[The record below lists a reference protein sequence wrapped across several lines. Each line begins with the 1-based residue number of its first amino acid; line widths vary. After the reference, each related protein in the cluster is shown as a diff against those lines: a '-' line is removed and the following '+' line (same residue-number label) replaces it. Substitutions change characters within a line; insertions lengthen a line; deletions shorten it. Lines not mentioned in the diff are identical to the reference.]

1 MASSECRCNMIK
13 VVLWDI
19 DGTLLSF
26 KLAERAAIGTCFQI
40 FGLGELTDE
49 MLADYSAINARYW
62 KRLELG
68 ELTKPEVLRGRF
80 EEFFTA
86 YGLDT
91 SCVDAFNAEYQVRLG
106 ETVVFNDN
114 AKELV
119 ERLRGKVKQYAVTNG
134 TLVAQ
139 RGKLKN
145 SGLDRLLDDVFISD
159 VVGVEKPGKAFFDA
173 VFAAIGPCGSDEV
186 LIVGD
191 SLTSA
196 IKGGNNAGILCGW
209 YNPDGAPVPEDIRVD
224 YDIRDLNAV
233 KLILELEG

>member
-1 MASSECRCNMIK
+1 MIK

-26 KLAERAAIGTCFQI
+26 KEAERCAMRACFEAL
-40 FGLGELTDE
+40 GLGELTDE
-49 MLADYSAINARYW
+49 MLADYSAINAGYW

-68 ELTKPEVLRGRF
+68 ELTKPQVLRGRF
-80 EEFFTA
+80 EEFFSV

-91 SCVDAFNAEYQVRLG
+91 SCVDEFNARYQVRLG

-114 AKELV
+114 GRELV
-119 ERLRGKVKQYAVTNG
+119 QSLKGKVGQYAVTNG

-159 VVGVEKPGKAFFDA
+159 VIGIEKPNKGFFDA
-173 VFAAIGPCGSDEV
+173 VFAKIGRFEPNEV

-191 SLTSA
+191 SLTSD
-196 IKGGNNAGILCGW
+196 IRGGNNAGILCCW
-209 YNPDGAPVPEDIRVD
+209 YNPKAEPVPEGFRVD
-224 YDIRDLNAV
+224 YDIRDLNELPA
-233 KLILELEG
+233 ILGLE

>member
-1 MASSECRCNMIK
+1 MIK
-13 VVLWDI
+13 VILWDI

-26 KLAERAAIGTCFQI
+26 KQAERAAIRACFDQ

-49 MLADYSAINARYW
+49 MLSKYSSINATYW

-68 ELTKPEVLRGRF
+68 ELTKPQVLRGRF
-80 EEFFTA
+80 EEFFAA

-91 SCVDAFNAEYQVRLG
+91 GCVDAFNAAYQVWLG

-114 AKELV
+114 GKELV
-119 ERLRGKVKQYAVTNG
+119 QRFRGKVKQCAVTNG

-145 SGLDRLLDDVFISD
+145 SGLDQLLDEVFISD
-159 VVGVEKPGKAFFDA
+159 VVGVEKPGIGFFDA
-173 VFAAIGPCGSDEV
+173 VFAAIGHYEKDEV

-191 SLTSA
+191 SLTSD
-196 IKGGNNAGILCGW
+196 IQGGNNAGILCCW
-209 YNPDGAPVPEDIRVD
+209 YNPAGETVPETLRVD
-224 YDIRDLNAV
+224 YDIRNLNE
-233 KLILELEG
+233 LIAIVGLEG

>member
-1 MASSECRCNMIK
+1 MIK
-13 VVLWDI
+13 VILWDI

-26 KLAERAAIGTCFQI
+26 KMAERAAIRACFAQ

-49 MLADYSAINARYW
+49 MLAQYSAINASYW

-68 ELTKPEVLRGRF
+68 ELTKQQVLRGRF
-80 EEFFTA
+80 EEFFA
-86 YGLDT
+86 AHGLDT
-91 SCVDAFNAEYQVRLG
+91 GCVDEFNAAYQVRLG

-114 AKELV
+114 ADTLV
-119 ERLRGKVKQYAVTNG
+119 RELRGKVKQYAVTNG

-145 SGLDRLLDDVFISD
+145 SGLDQLLDDVFISD
-159 VVGVEKPGKAFFDA
+159 VIGVEKPGIGFFDA
-173 VFAAIGPCGSDEV
+173 VFAAIGDYEKDEV

-191 SLTSA
+191 SLTSD
-196 IKGGNNAGILCGW
+196 IQGGNNAGILCGW
-209 YNPDGAPVPEDIRVD
+209 YNPGGEPVPEGMRVD

>member
-1 MASSECRCNMIK
+1 MIK
-13 VVLWDI
+13 VILWDI

-26 KLAERAAIGTCFQI
+26 KLAEKAAIRACFAK

-49 MLADYSAINARYW
+49 MLAEYSAINAKYW

-68 ELTKPEVLRGRF
+68 ELTKGQVLRGRF
-80 EEFFTA
+80 EEFFST
-86 YGLDT
+86 YGLDA
-91 SCVDAFNAEYQVRLG
+91 SCVDDFNAEYQVRLG

-114 AKELV
+114 GKELV
-119 ERLRGKVKQYAVTNG
+119 ERLRGKVKQVAVTNG

-145 SGLDRLLDDVFISD
+145 SGLDQLLDDVFISD
-159 VVGVEKPGKAFFDA
+159 VVGVEKPGKGFFDA
-173 VFAAIGPCGSDEV
+173 VFAAIGEYGKDEV

-191 SLTSA
+191 SLTSDMQ
-196 IKGGNNAGILCGW
+196 GGNNAGILCGW
-209 YNPDGAPVPEDIRVD
+209 YNPKGEPVPDHLRVD

-233 KLILELEG
+233 ELILDLEG

>member
-1 MASSECRCNMIK
+1 MIK
-13 VVLWDI
+13 VILWDI

-26 KLAERAAIGTCFQI
+26 KMAERAAIRACFAQ

-49 MLADYSAINARYW
+49 MLSRYSAINASYW

-68 ELTKPEVLRGRF
+68 ELTKQQVLRGRF
-80 EEFFTA
+80 EEFFAA

-91 SCVDAFNAEYQVRLG
+91 GCVDDFNAAYQVRLG
-106 ETVVFNDN
+106 ETVVFNDS
-114 AKELV
+114 ADTLV
-119 ERLRGKVKQYAVTNG
+119 RELRGKVKQYAVTNG

-145 SGLDRLLDDVFISD
+145 SGLDQLLDDVFISD
-159 VVGVEKPGKAFFDA
+159 VIGVEKPGIGFFDA
-173 VFAAIGPCGSDEV
+173 VFAAIGRYEPDEV

-191 SLTSA
+191 SLTSD
-196 IKGGNNAGILCGW
+196 IQGGNNAGILCGW
-209 YNPDGAPVPEDIRVD
+209 YNPGGAPVPEGLRVD

>member
-1 MASSECRCNMIK
+1 MIK
-13 VVLWDI
+13 VILWDI

-26 KLAERAAIGTCFQI
+26 KQAERAAIRACFDQ

-49 MLADYSAINARYW
+49 MLSEYSAINASYW

-68 ELTKPEVLRGRF
+68 ELTKPQVLRGRF
-80 EEFFTA
+80 EEFFAA

-91 SCVDAFNAEYQVRLG
+91 ACVDDFNAAYQVRLG

-114 AKELV
+114 GKELV
-119 ERLRGKVKQYAVTNG
+119 EQLRGKVKQYAVTNG

-145 SGLDRLLDDVFISD
+145 SGLDRLLDGVFISD
-159 VVGVEKPGKAFFDA
+159 VVGVEKPGMGFFDA
-173 VFAAIGPCGSDEV
+173 VFAAIGPYEPDEV

-191 SLTSA
+191 SLTSDMQ
-196 IKGGNNAGILCGW
+196 GGNNAGILCGW
-209 YNPDGAPVPEDIRVD
+209 YNPTGQDVPDHLRVD

>member
-1 MASSECRCNMIK
+1 MIK

-26 KLAERAAIGTCFQI
+26 KAAERCAMRACFETL
-40 FGLGELTDE
+40 GLGELTDE
-49 MLADYSAINARYW
+49 MLVEYSAINARYW

-68 ELTKPEVLRGRF
+68 ELTKPQVLQGRF
-80 EEFFTA
+80 EEFFTS
-86 YGLDT
+86 YGLNTD
-91 SCVDAFNAEYQVRLG
+91 CVDAFNAMYQVRLG

-114 AKELV
+114 GKELV
-119 ERLRGKVKQYAVTNG
+119 EALRGKVLQYAVTNG

-159 VVGVEKPGKAFFDA
+159 IIGIEKPNKGFFDA
-173 VFAAIGPCGSDEV
+173 VFDKIGDFKPDEM

-191 SLTSA
+191 SLTSD
-196 IKGGNNAGILCGW
+196 IRGGNNAGILCCW
-209 YNPDGAPVPEDIRVD
+209 YNPKGEPMPEGFRVD
-224 YDIRDLNAV
+224 YDIRNLNELPA
-233 KLILELEG
+233 ILGLE

>member
-1 MASSECRCNMIK
+1 MIK

-26 KLAERAAIGTCFQI
+26 KLAERAAIRACFEK
-40 FGLGELTDE
+40 FGLGEITDE
-49 MLADYSAINARYW
+49 MLAEYSKINASYW

-68 ELTKPEVLRGRF
+68 ELTKRQVLRGRF
-80 EEFFTA
+80 EEFFNA

-91 SCVDAFNAEYQVRLG
+91 SCVDDFNAEYQVRLG

-114 AKELV
+114 GRELV

-145 SGLDRLLDDVFISD
+145 SGLDQLLDGVFISD
-159 VVGVEKPGKAFFDA
+159 VVGVEKPGKGFFDA
-173 VFAAIGPCGSDEV
+173 VFAAIGEYDKDEV

-191 SLTSA
+191 SLTSDMQ
-196 IKGGNNAGILCGW
+196 GGNNAGILCGW
-209 YNPDGAPVPEDIRVD
+209 YNPNGEPVPGGLRVD

-233 KLILELEG
+233 ELILDLEG

>member
-1 MASSECRCNMIK
+1 MIK
-13 VVLWDI
+13 VILWDI

-26 KLAERAAIGTCFQI
+26 KLAERAAIRACFER
-40 FGLGELTDE
+40 FGLGEITDG
-49 MLADYSAINARYW
+49 MLAEYSAINARYW

-68 ELTKPEVLRGRF
+68 ELTKPQVLRGRF
-80 EEFFTA
+80 EEFFRA

-91 SCVDAFNAEYQVRLG
+91 GCVDDFNAEYQVRLG

-119 ERLRGKVKQYAVTNG
+119 ERLRGRVRQYAVTNG

-139 RGKLKN
+139 RGNLKK

-159 VVGVEKPGKAFFDA
+159 VVVVDKPGKAFFDA
-173 VFAAIGPCGSDEV
+173 FFGAIGTYEPDEV

-191 SLTSA
+191 SLTSD

-209 YNPDGAPVPEDIRVD
+209 YNPNGAPVPEDLRVD

-233 KLILELEG
+233 ELILDMEA

>member
-1 MASSECRCNMIK
+1 MIK

-26 KLAERAAIGTCFQI
+26 KLAERVAIRACFDK

-68 ELTKPEVLRGRF
+68 ELTKEQVLRGRF
-80 EEFFTA
+80 EEFFAA

-91 SCVDAFNAEYQVRLG
+91 GCVDDFNAEYQVRLG
-106 ETVVFNDN
+106 DTVVFNDRGR
-114 AKELV
+114 ELV
-119 ERLRGKVKQYAVTNG
+119 EFFRGKVKQYAVTNG

-139 RGKLKN
+139 RRKLAN

-159 VVGVEKPGKAFFDA
+159 VVGVEKPGKGFFDA
-173 VFAAIGPCGSDEV
+173 VFAAIGHYEKDEV

-191 SLTSA
+191 SLTSD
-196 IKGGNNAGILCGW
+196 IQGGNNAGILCCW
-209 YNPDGAPVPEDIRVD
+209 YDPAGQEVPGHLRVD
-224 YDIRDLNAV
+224 YHIRDLNE
-233 KLILELEG
+233 LTEIIGLEG

>member
-1 MASSECRCNMIK
+1 MIK
-13 VVLWDI
+13 VILWDI

-26 KLAERAAIGTCFQI
+26 KLAERAAIGACFEK
-40 FGLGELTDE
+40 FGLGLLTDE

-80 EEFFTA
+80 EEFFA
-86 YGLDT
+86 SYGLDT
-91 SCVDAFNAEYQVRLG
+91 SCVDDFNAEYQVRLG

-114 AKELV
+114 GKELV
-119 ERLRGKVKQYAVTNG
+119 AGLRGKVKQYAVTNG

-145 SGLDRLLDDVFISD
+145 SGLDQLLDDVFISD
-159 VVGVEKPGKAFFDA
+159 VIGIEKPGKGFFDA
-173 VFAAIGPCGSDEV
+173 VFAKIGQFGPEEV

-191 SLTSA
+191 SLTSD
-196 IKGGNNAGILCGW
+196 IRGGNNAGILCCW
-209 YNPDGAPVPEDIRVD
+209 YNPKAEPVPEGFRVD
-224 YDIRDLNAV
+224 YDIRNLNE
-233 KLILELEG
+233 LIGILEG

>member
-1 MASSECRCNMIK
+1 MIK

-26 KLAERAAIGTCFQI
+26 KAAERCAMRACFETL
-40 FGLGELTDE
+40 GLGELTDE
-49 MLADYSAINARYW
+49 MLVEYSAINARYW

-68 ELTKPEVLRGRF
+68 ELTKPQVLQGRF
-80 EEFFTA
+80 EEFFTS
-86 YGLDT
+86 YGLNTD
-91 SCVDAFNAEYQVRLG
+91 CVDAFNAMYQVRLG

-114 AKELV
+114 GKELV
-119 ERLRGKVKQYAVTNG
+119 EALRGKVLQYAVTNG

-159 VVGVEKPGKAFFDA
+159 IIGIEKPNKGFFDA
-173 VFAAIGPCGSDEV
+173 VFDKIGDFKPNEM

-191 SLTSA
+191 SLTSD
-196 IKGGNNAGILCGW
+196 IRGGNNAGILCCW
-209 YNPDGAPVPEDIRVD
+209 YNPKGEPMPEGFRVD
-224 YDIRDLNAV
+224 YDIRNLNELPA
-233 KLILELEG
+233 ILGLE

>member
-1 MASSECRCNMIK
+1 MIK
-13 VVLWDI
+13 VILWDI

-26 KLAERAAIGTCFQI
+26 KLAERAAIRACFEK

-49 MLADYSAINARYW
+49 MLSEYSAINASYW

-68 ELTKPEVLRGRF
+68 ELTKQQVLRGRF

-91 SCVDAFNAEYQVRLG
+91 GCVDGFNAEYQVRLG

-119 ERLRGKVKQYAVTNG
+119 QRLRGKVKQYAVTNG

-159 VVGVEKPGKAFFDA
+159 VVGVEKPGMGFFDA
-173 VFAAIGPCGSDEV
+173 VFAAIGDYDKDEV

-191 SLTSA
+191 SLTSDMQ
-196 IKGGNNAGILCGW
+196 GGNNAGILCGW
-209 YNPDGAPVPEDIRVD
+209 YNPEGKDVPDTLRID

-233 KLILELEG
+233 ELILDLEG

>member
-1 MASSECRCNMIK
+1 MIK
-13 VVLWDI
+13 VILWDI

-26 KLAERAAIGTCFQI
+26 KQAERAAIRACFDQ

-49 MLADYSAINARYW
+49 MLSKYSSINATYW

-68 ELTKPEVLRGRF
+68 ELTKPQVLRGRF
-80 EEFFTA
+80 EEFFAA

-91 SCVDAFNAEYQVRLG
+91 GCVDAFNAAYQVRLG

-114 AKELV
+114 GKELV
-119 ERLRGKVKQYAVTNG
+119 QRFRGKVKQCAVTNG

-145 SGLDRLLDDVFISD
+145 SGLDQLLDEVFISD
-159 VVGVEKPGKAFFDA
+159 VVGVEKPGIGFFDA
-173 VFAAIGPCGSDEV
+173 VFAAIGHYEKDEV

-191 SLTSA
+191 SLTSD
-196 IKGGNNAGILCGW
+196 IQGGNNAGILCCW
-209 YNPDGAPVPEDIRVD
+209 YNPAGETVPETLRVD
-224 YDIRDLNAV
+224 YDIRNLNE
-233 KLILELEG
+233 LIAIVGLEG

>member
-1 MASSECRCNMIK
+1 MIK

-26 KLAERAAIGTCFQI
+26 KMAERAAIRACFEK
-40 FGLGELTDE
+40 FGLGEITDE
-49 MLADYSAINARYW
+49 MMAKYSAINASYW

-68 ELTKPEVLRGRF
+68 ELTKQQVLRGRF
-80 EEFFTA
+80 EEFFAA

-91 SCVDAFNAEYQVRLG
+91 GCVDAFNAEYQVQLG

-114 AKELV
+114 GKELV

-145 SGLDRLLDDVFISD
+145 SGLDLLLDDVFISD
-159 VVGVEKPGKAFFDA
+159 VVGVEKPGIGFFDA
-173 VFAAIGPCGSDEV
+173 VFATIGAYEKDEV

-191 SLTSA
+191 SLTSD
-196 IKGGNNAGILCGW
+196 IQGGNNAGILCGW
-209 YNPDGAPVPEDIRVD
+209 YNPGGQPVPEGLRVD

-233 KLILELEG
+233 ELILELEG

>member
-1 MASSECRCNMIK
+1 MIK
-13 VVLWDI
+13 VILWDI

-26 KLAERAAIGTCFQI
+26 KLAERAAIRACFAK
-40 FGLGELTDE
+40 FGLGEITDE
-49 MLADYSAINARYW
+49 MLAEYSAINARYW

-68 ELTKPEVLRGRF
+68 ELTKPQVLRGRF
-80 EEFFTA
+80 EEFFKA

-91 SCVDAFNAEYQVRLG
+91 GCVDAFNAEYQVRLG

-173 VFAAIGPCGSDEV
+173 VFA
-186 LIVGD
+186 
-191 SLTSA
+191 SA
-196 IKGGNNAGILCGW
+196 IAACFIPVFSEYLEKKGKK
-209 YNPDGAPVPEDIRVD
+209 
-224 YDIRDLNAV
+224 V
-233 KLILELEG
+233 K

>member
-1 MASSECRCNMIK
+1 MIR
-13 VVLWDI
+13 VILWDI

-26 KLAERAAIGTCFQI
+26 KLAERAAIRACFER
-40 FGLGELTDE
+40 FGLGELTDG
-49 MLADYSAINARYW
+49 MLAEYSQINAKYW

-68 ELTKPEVLRGRF
+68 ELTKPLVLRGRF
-80 EEFFTA
+80 EEFFAA

-91 SCVDAFNAEYQVRLG
+91 GCVDDFNAEYQVRLG

-114 AKELV
+114 ARELV
-119 ERLRGKVKQYAVTNG
+119 ERLRGRVKQYAVTNG

-159 VVGVEKPGKAFFDA
+159 VVGVEKPGKGFFDA
-173 VFAAIGPCGSDEV
+173 VFSAIGPYEKDEV

-191 SLTSA
+191 SLTSD
-196 IKGGNNAGILCGW
+196 IRGGNNAGILCGW
-209 YNPDGAPVPEDIRVD
+209 YNPDGLPMPEDVRVD

-233 KLILELEG
+233 ELILELEG

>member
-1 MASSECRCNMIK
+1 VIK

-26 KLAERAAIGTCFQI
+26 KMAERAAIRACFEK

-49 MLADYSAINARYW
+49 MLAEYSAINASYW

-68 ELTKPEVLRGRF
+68 ELTKQQVLRGRF
-80 EEFFTA
+80 EEFFA
-86 YGLDT
+86 ARELDAG
-91 SCVDAFNAEYQVRLG
+91 CVDAFNAEYQVRLG

-114 AKELV
+114 GKELV

-145 SGLDRLLDDVFISD
+145 SGLDELLDDVFISD
-159 VVGVEKPGKAFFDA
+159 VVGVEKPGKGFFDA
-173 VFAAIGPCGSDEV
+173 VFAAIGEYDKDEV

-191 SLTSA
+191 SLTSDMQ
-196 IKGGNNAGILCGW
+196 GGNNAGILCGW
-209 YNPDGAPVPEDIRVD
+209 YNPKGEPVPDSLRVD

-233 KLILELEG
+233 ELILDLEG

>member
-1 MASSECRCNMIK
+1 MIK
-13 VVLWDI
+13 VILWDI

-26 KLAERAAIGTCFQI
+26 KLAERAAIRACFEK
-40 FGLGELTDE
+40 FGLGEITDE
-49 MLADYSAINARYW
+49 MLAQYSQINAKYW

-68 ELTKPEVLRGRF
+68 ELTKPQVLRGRF
-80 EEFFTA
+80 EEFFAA

-91 SCVDAFNAEYQVRLG
+91 GCVDGFNAEYQVRLG

-119 ERLRGKVKQYAVTNG
+119 ARFRGRVKQYAVTNG

-159 VVGVEKPGKAFFDA
+159 VVGVEKPGKGFFDA
-173 VFAAIGPCGSDEV
+173 VFAAIGTYEKDEV

-191 SLTSA
+191 SLTSD
-196 IKGGNNAGILCGW
+196 IQGGNNAGILCCW
-209 YNPDGAPVPEDIRVD
+209 YNPAGDPVPGHLRVD
-224 YDIRDLNAV
+224 YDIRDLNELNA
-233 KLILELEG
+233 IIGLEG

>member
-1 MASSECRCNMIK
+1 MIK

-26 KLAERAAIGTCFQI
+26 KLAERAAIRACFEK

-49 MLADYSAINARYW
+49 MMAEYSAINASYW

-68 ELTKPEVLRGRF
+68 ELTKPQVLRGRF

-114 AKELV
+114 GRELV
-119 ERLRGKVKQYAVTNG
+119 QRLRGKVKQYAVTNG

-145 SGLDRLLDDVFISD
+145 SGLDQLLDDVFISD
-159 VVGVEKPGKAFFDA
+159 VVGVEKPGKGFFDA
-173 VFAAIGPCGSDEV
+173 VFAAIGDYEKDEV

-191 SLTSA
+191 SLTSD
-196 IKGGNNAGILCGW
+196 IQGGNIAGILCGW
-209 YNPDGAPVPEDIRVD
+209 YNPSGEPVPEGLRVD

-233 KLILELEG
+233 EIILDLEG

>member
-1 MASSECRCNMIK
+1 MIK
-13 VVLWDI
+13 VILWDI

-26 KLAERAAIGTCFQI
+26 KMAERAAIRACFAQ

-49 MLADYSAINARYW
+49 MLSRYSAINASYW

-68 ELTKPEVLRGRF
+68 ELTKRQVLRGRF
-80 EEFFTA
+80 EEFFAA

-91 SCVDAFNAEYQVRLG
+91 GCVDDFNAAYQVRLG
-106 ETVVFNDN
+106 ETVVFNDS
-114 AKELV
+114 ADTLV
-119 ERLRGKVKQYAVTNG
+119 RELRGKVKQYAVTNG

-145 SGLDRLLDDVFISD
+145 SGLDQLLDDVFISD
-159 VVGVEKPGKAFFDA
+159 VIGVEKPGIGFFDA
-173 VFAAIGPCGSDEV
+173 VFAAIGRYEPDEV

-191 SLTSA
+191 SLTSD
-196 IKGGNNAGILCGW
+196 IQGGNNAGILCGW
-209 YNPDGAPVPEDIRVD
+209 YNPGGAPVPEGLRVD

>member
-1 MASSECRCNMIK
+1 MIR
-13 VVLWDI
+13 VILWDI

-26 KLAERAAIGTCFQI
+26 KLAERVAIRACFEK
-40 FGLGELTDE
+40 FGLGELTDG
-49 MLADYSAINARYW
+49 MLEEYSRINARYW

-68 ELTKPEVLRGRF
+68 ELTKPQVLRGRF
-80 EEFFTA
+80 EEFFAA

-91 SCVDAFNAEYQVRLG
+91 GCVDAFNAEYQVRLG

-119 ERLRGKVKQYAVTNG
+119 ERLRGRVKQYAVTNG

-159 VVGVEKPGKAFFDA
+159 VVGVEKPGKGFFDA
-173 VFAAIGPCGSDEV
+173 VFAAIGPYGPDEV

-191 SLTSA
+191 SLTSD
-196 IKGGNNAGILCGW
+196 IRGGNNAGILCGW
-209 YNPDGAPVPEDIRVD
+209 YNPDGLPVPEDVRVD

-233 KLILELEG
+233 ELILELEG

>member
-1 MASSECRCNMIK
+1 MIK

-26 KLAERAAIGTCFQI
+26 KLAERAAIRACFAK
-40 FGLGELTDE
+40 FGLGEITDE
-49 MLADYSAINARYW
+49 MLAEYSQINAKYW

-68 ELTKPEVLRGRF
+68 ELTKPQVLRGRF

-91 SCVDAFNAEYQVRLG
+91 SCVDDFNAEYQVRLG

-114 AKELV
+114 GKELV
-119 ERLRGKVKQYAVTNG
+119 QRLRGKVKQYAVTNG

-145 SGLDRLLDDVFISD
+145 SGLDQLLDDVFISD
-159 VVGVEKPGKAFFDA
+159 VVGVEKPGKGFFDA
-173 VFAAIGPCGSDEV
+173 VFAANGTYEKDEV

-191 SLTSA
+191 SLTSD
-196 IKGGNNAGILCGW
+196 IQGGNNAGILCCW
-209 YNPDGAPVPEDIRVD
+209 YNPAGEAVPGHLRVD
-224 YDIRDLNAV
+224 YDIRDLNELTA
-233 KLILELEG
+233 IIGLEG

>member
-1 MASSECRCNMIK
+1 MAHYDIK
-13 VVLWDI
+13 LIVSDI

-26 KLAERAAIGTCFQI
+26 KLAERAAIGACFEH
-40 FGLGELTDE
+40 FGLGVLTDE

-114 AKELV
+114 GKELV
-119 ERLRGKVKQYAVTNG
+119 AALRGKVGQYAVTNG

-145 SGLDRLLDDVFISD
+145 SGLDQLLDGVFISD
-159 VVGVEKPGKAFFDA
+159 VVGVEKPGIGFFDA
-173 VFAAIGPCGSDEV
+173 VFAEIGHVAPEEV

-191 SLTSA
+191 SLTSD
-196 IKGGNNAGILCGW
+196 IRGGNNAGILCGW
-209 YNPDGAPVPEDIRVD
+209 YNPKGEPVPEGFRVD
-224 YDIRDLNAV
+224 YDIRNLNELPA
-233 KLILELEG
+233 ILGLE

>member
-1 MASSECRCNMIK
+1 MIK
-13 VVLWDI
+13 VILWDI

-26 KLAERAAIGTCFQI
+26 KMAERAAIRACFAQ

-49 MLADYSAINARYW
+49 MLAEYSAINASYW

-68 ELTKPEVLRGRF
+68 ELTKQQVLRGRF
-80 EEFFTA
+80 EEFFAA

-91 SCVDAFNAEYQVRLG
+91 GCVDKFNAAYQVRLG

-114 AKELV
+114 ADTLV
-119 ERLRGKVKQYAVTNG
+119 RELRGQVKQYAVTNG

-145 SGLDRLLDDVFISD
+145 SGLDQLLDDVFISD
-159 VVGVEKPGKAFFDA
+159 VIGVEKPGKGFFDA
-173 VFAAIGPCGSDEV
+173 VFAAIGRYEPDEV

-191 SLTSA
+191 SLTSD
-196 IKGGNNAGILCGW
+196 IQGGNNAGILCGW
-209 YNPDGAPVPEDIRVD
+209 YDPAGQEVPEGLRVD
-224 YDIRDLNAV
+224 YHIRDLNEVRHIIAG
-233 KLILELEG
+233 EE

>member
-1 MASSECRCNMIK
+1 MIK

-26 KLAERAAIGTCFQI
+26 KLAERAAIRACFAK
-40 FGLGELTDE
+40 FGLGEITDE
-49 MLADYSAINARYW
+49 MLAEYSQINAKYW

-68 ELTKPEVLRGRF
+68 ELTKPQVLRGRF

-91 SCVDAFNAEYQVRLG
+91 SCVDDFNAEYQVRLG

-114 AKELV
+114 GKELV
-119 ERLRGKVKQYAVTNG
+119 QRLRGKVKQYAVTNG

-145 SGLDRLLDDVFISD
+145 SGLDQLLDDVFISD
-159 VVGVEKPGKAFFDA
+159 VVGVEKPGKGFFDA
-173 VFAAIGPCGSDEV
+173 VFAAIGTYEKDEV

-191 SLTSA
+191 SLTSD
-196 IKGGNNAGILCGW
+196 IQGGNNAGILCCW
-209 YNPDGAPVPEDIRVD
+209 YNPAGAAVPDHLRVD
-224 YDIRDLNAV
+224 YDIRNLNELTA
-233 KLILELEG
+233 IIGLEG